1 MEMLFSNC
9 HFKKVNTR
17 EYAKIDYSQ
26 KALESDL
33 VKISI
38 FTNWTK
44 MDANVTKMDI
54 IHQNN

>member
-1 MEMLFSNC
+1 MLFSNC

-54 IHQNN
+54 IYQNN